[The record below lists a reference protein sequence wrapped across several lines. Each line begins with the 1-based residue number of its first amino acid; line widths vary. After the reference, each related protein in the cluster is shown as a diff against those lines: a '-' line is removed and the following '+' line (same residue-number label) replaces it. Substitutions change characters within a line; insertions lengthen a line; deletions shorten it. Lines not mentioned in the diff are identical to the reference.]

1 MKPSA
6 PTQAKRAGRTI
17 LVVDDDAPV
26 LHCIRRALEQANY
39 VVLTSPSGDH
49 AWTVIERGEASA
61 DLVLADMVM
70 PGSIDGLALA
80 AKIRQREPKLPVLF
94 MTGAGLEDFEY
105 LAEIST
111 NQLVLRKP
119 FTPKQL
125 IDFIDS
131 SFLLWSQAQISSDPN
146 RPLEGY
152 PA

>member
-17 LVVDDDAPV
+17 LVVDDDAPI
-26 LHCIRRALEQANY
+26 LHCIRRTLEQSNY
-39 VVLTSPSGDH
+39 AVLTSPSGDH
-49 AWTVIERGEASA
+49 AWTVIERGDASA
-61 DLVLADMVM
+61 DLVLADIVM
-70 PGSIDGLALA
+70 PGSIDGLSLA

-94 MTGAGLEDFEY
+94 MTGAVREDFEY
-105 LAEIST
+105 LSEIT
-111 NQLVLRKP
+111 RNKLVLRKP

-131 SFLLWSQAQISSDPN
+131 SFLLWSQAQICSDPN

-152 PA
+152 SM